1 MAFSKNLKGKK
12 QLAVIILT
20 NTSANICVFFPWFF
34 FQNVQVINVT
44 ELWVNRTTRV
54 PKSVL
59 RYLSDKGQ
67 YFGLEISLH
76 PLLFP
81 NKKTVTYHGVK
92 LFMEWMYPLL
102 IEFLRP
108 ILTMTTAWNTGE
120 TGDINIFVALLEG
133 CMLLSS
139 QGTKNK
145 ESKGLNFFMMSFS
158 PSTYQA
164 DQWTNL
170 DNKIIFPPTQ
180 LILSSWAL
188 THEKWYN
195 TIVNNFQRE
204 RERER
209 DRKKI
214 MRPCPYFLPRS
225 WEISNVPFWQ
235 KFANHIWVGNSRRI
249 DIGSVKI
256 SPNLYY
262 LILFLIF
269 VKR

>member
-20 NTSANICVFFPWFF
+20 NTSANICVFFLWFF

-139 QGTKNK
+139 QGTKNR
-145 ESKGLNFFMMSFS
+145 ESKGLNFYDVFS
-158 PSTYQA
+158 PLNISSWPVNQLRQQNNISPNSTYSV
-164 DQWTNL
+164 
-170 DNKIIFPPTQ
+170 F
-180 LILSSWAL
+180 LSSDPWKMVQHNRKQL
-188 THEKWYN
+188 SE
-195 TIVNNFQRE
+195 RE

-209 DRKKI
+209 ENAA
-214 MRPCPYFLPRS
+214 MS
-225 WEISNVPFWQ
+225 
-235 KFANHIWVGNSRRI
+235 
-249 DIGSVKI
+249 
-256 SPNLYY
+256 
-262 LILFLIF
+262 LFSTS
-269 VKR
+269 